1 MKAKT
6 KLYIAIALIAFTI
19 GFTIG
24 WGSVAPQYLPI
35 LVVDACMALF
45 IILMATVIL
54 LLVR

>member
-1 MKAKT
+1 MKT
-6 KLYIAIALIAFTI
+6 KTRLYIAIALIAFTV

-35 LVVDACMALF
+35 LVVDACMVIF
-45 IILMATVIL
+45 IILMATLIL